1 MSLPTKMQHQN
12 GSYCLNLKLRNNSNP
27 NGIMIGSNEA
37 SDYENP
43 EAYEG
48 KSGQHDQTPNKNEVT
63 SASALSTSHSHPPS
77 ALGGIS

>member
-1 MSLPTKMQHQN
+1 
-12 GSYCLNLKLRNNSNP
+12 
-27 NGIMIGSNEA
+27 MIGSNEA

-48 KSGQHDQTPNKNEVT
+48 KHGQHDQTPNKNEVT

-77 ALGGIS
+77 AVGGIS